1 MTTQGSPDM
10 KTISFFA
17 AVFILSVPVFAAG
30 TGERHVESAG
40 GFSYCPPKDWAV
52 KEVPG
57 MKFKAALGPAAG
69 GFASNI
75 VIVDESFSGPLS
87 DYVKA
92 TVQALTK
99 TFKGLKNLGQTD
111 FKTDSGLKGVRLIV
125 QSEQQAH
132 LLRQT
137 FFFLDGKDGRK
148 LVVTCSTLA
157 EGGARLDDTFA
168 ASMKTFAL
176 EK

>member
-1 MTTQGSPDM
+1 M

-17 AVFILSVPVFAAG
+17 ALFILSVPVFAAG
-30 TGERHVESAG
+30 TGERHVEPVG

-57 MKFKAALGPAAG
+57 MKYKIAFGPAAG

-75 VIVDESFSGPLS
+75 NVVDESFSGPLS

-92 TVQALTK
+92 NVQVLTK
-99 TFKGLKNLGQTD
+99 MFKGLKNLGQTD
-111 FKTDSGLKGVRLIV
+111 FKTDSGLNGVRLII

-137 FFFLDGKDGRK
+137 LFFFDGKGGRK

-157 EGGARLDDTFA
+157 KGGARLDDTFT
-168 ASMKTFAL
+168 ASMKTFIL